1 MSEAAAERLLELA
14 RLLRRCGDERAA
26 WLDEQAPRVRAGE
39 PGAVAEVR
47 SRIGGGMGSII
58 DTPLRP
64 LPSSRIS
71 AEQANDELWRL
82 VEAFDSA
89 L

>member
-1 MSEAAAERLLELA
+1 MSEAAAERLLELV
-14 RLLRRCGDERAA
+14 RLLRACGDERAA

-47 SRIGGGMGSII
+47 ARIGGGMGSII
-58 DTPLRP
+58 DTPLMP
-64 LPSSRIS
+64 SPSSGIS
-71 AEQANDELWRL
+71 AKRANDELWRL